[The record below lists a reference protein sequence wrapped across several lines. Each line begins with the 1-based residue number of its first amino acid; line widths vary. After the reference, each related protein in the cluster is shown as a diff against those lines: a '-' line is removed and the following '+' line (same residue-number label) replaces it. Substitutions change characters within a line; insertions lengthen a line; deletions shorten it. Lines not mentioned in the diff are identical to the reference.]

1 VEVNGN
7 TVIGPVTDSAFTSG
21 NAGLWSYQP
30 AGAGSHRFD
39 NFSVTVLGGGQPPAG
54 KVLARRV
61 LPDDPRPSFAKLRT
75 SFCEYGA

>member
-1 VEVNGN
+1 LNG
-7 TVIGPVTDSAFTSG
+7 TTLLGPATGAVSTAG
-21 NAGLWSYQP
+21 HAGLWSYQP

-39 NFSVTVLGGGQPPAG
+39 NFSVTVIGGGQPPAG